1 MTTQDYYRTLGIEQ
15 TATGAEI
22 KRAYRRL
29 AQRFHPD
36 VSSDPDGE
44 RKFKAVS
51 EAYRTLK
58 VVETRMAYDR
68 RILPRCDEDDVTVTW
83 HPGPSPLDLWCSLS
97 PWREWVWFCQR

>member
-1 MTTQDYYRTLGIEQ
+1 MQTQDYYRTLGIEQ
-15 TATGAEI
+15 SATGDEI
-22 KRAYRRL
+22 KQAYRHL

-58 VVETRMAYDR
+58 LAETRMAYDR
-68 RILPRCDEDDVTVTW
+68 RRVPRYENDAVAVTP
-83 HPGPSPLDLWCSLS
+83 HPLDLWCTLS